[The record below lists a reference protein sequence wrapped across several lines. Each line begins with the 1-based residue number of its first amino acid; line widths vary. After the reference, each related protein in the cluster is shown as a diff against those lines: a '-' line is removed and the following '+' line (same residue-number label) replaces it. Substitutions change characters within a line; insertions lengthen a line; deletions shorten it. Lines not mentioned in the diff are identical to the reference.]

1 MSADNELTILL
12 TLKDRPLFTFRWMSY
27 ANSINFPFKVLIADG
42 GADETVPK
50 VLSNKANFPNVTYE
64 YIRYPYDQT
73 YAEYYTKVVDALSCI
88 QTPFVAIADNDDFFI
103 VNGLREAIQF
113 LSSHPEYITCGGQ
126 CAFFWVTS
134 SKMNEREG
142 LLYGKRIEWKCS
154 CDAQSMTAETARE
167 RIRNQSLSAADPSY
181 YHVKRTEELRRQFQI
196 LLDLNLKDLFLVE
209 YVISF
214 LTAIA
219 GKTKRLET
227 LYIARQHNSPG
238 SSGIAHEEKFGDWL
252 GRMLVQSWSDDFT
265 KFVNI
270 TAAALAKTDG
280 IPFDEARDWVIKS
293 YRMFVTPALL
303 SNILEE
309 PTVTMSMSF
318 VVSIVRRLVQLPH
331 DSMIRKIAQKLY
343 RHARWISFDAVY
355 GTEFLARPVSNS
367 VQEFKPI
374 YEFLTRTSGSVRT
387 GKQVEDGLHSVLR
400 QGMDRVRP

>member
-1 MSADNELTILL
+1 MTADNELTILL
-12 TLKDRPLFTFRWMSY
+12 TLKDRPLFSFRWMSY
-27 ANSINFPFKVLIADG
+27 ANRINFPFKVLIADG
-42 GADETVPK
+42 GKDEAVPK
-50 VLSNKANFPNVTYE
+50 ILSNGANFPNIDYE

-73 YAEYYTKVVDALSCI
+73 YAEYYSKVVDALSRI
-88 QTPFVAIADNDDFFI
+88 KTPFVVMADNDDFFI
-103 VNGLREAIQF
+103 VNGLRKAVQF
-113 LSSHPEYITCGGQ
+113 LSSHPEYIACGGQ

-134 SKMNEREG
+134 STLNEREG
-142 LLYGKRIEWKCS
+142 LLYGDQIEWKCS

-167 RIRNQSLSAADPSY
+167 RIRNQSLSATDPSY

-196 LLDLNLKDLFLVE
+196 LQDLNLKDLFLVE
-209 YVISF
+209 YLIAF

-227 LYIARQHNSPG
+227 LYIARQHDSPG
-238 SSGIAHEEKFGDWL
+238 SSGIAHEEKFGDWF

-270 TAAALAKTDG
+270 TAATLAETDG
-280 IPFDEARDWVIKS
+280 VSFDEARDWVIKS

-309 PTVTMSMSF
+309 PTVTMSMS
-318 VVSIVRRLVQLPH
+318 VAVRIVRRLMQLPN
-331 DSMIRKIAQKLY
+331 DSRIRKLLRKLY

-367 VQEFKPI
+367 VREFKPI
-374 YEFLTRTSGSVRT
+374 SEFLTRSSGSVHT
-387 GKQVEDGLHSVLR
+387 GKKAEDGLHSVLS
-400 QGMDRVRP
+400 QGME